1 MLIKMSQEQINNL
14 MSLLDRVEIK
24 GFKEIQ
30 VMTDIVKSLQQA
42 RPEVESDKANIKK

>member
-30 VMTDIVKSLQQA
+30 VMTDIIKSLQSA
-42 RPEVESDKANIKK
+42 KENKDEE